1 MKLIIDRLL
10 RQRNGLMIYN
20 KIERVL
26 GVCARRFSSPRGM
39 RHRCTV
45 IGTRYWVTGNEVRA
59 EISTRARVPSGADRE
74 EPQRLNS

>member
-1 MKLIIDRLL
+1 MELIMDRLL

-39 RHRCTV
+39 RHRCT
-45 IGTRYWVTGNEVRA
+45 GNEVRA